1 MYGER
6 KIVATVNRSLAVIL
20 CIALAG
26 CSLARRKPE
35 HPTSTPTTS
44 IPSGSAVPQPP
55 LDVLAIPDAVPR
67 VEPRGARGNPPF
79 YTVFGKRYYVLA
91 SSEGFVER
99 GTASWYGPG
108 FHSEATSLGETY
120 DMYAMTAAHKTL
132 PIPAY
137 AEVTNLRNGRK
148 VVVRINDRGP
158 FVGDRIIDLSYTAAA
173 KLDMLLQGTA
183 PVEVRVISP
192 RGDIPDLLAKGVGVD
207 DRQRGDK
214 PASVVTGP
222 LPALGGQIRNVP
234 APPPVTVVNAPAAT
248 SPTPNAQ
255 VMYIQAGVFADHEN
269 ARRRVEVLLAAGIEL
284 ASLDE
289 VSSPRAR
296 HRVRVGPFASVEEF
310 DFHMRRLRE
319 LGITDARLITD

>member
-1 MYGER
+1 MSLER
-6 KIVATVNRSLAVIL
+6 QIVAGMNASLAVVL

-26 CSLARRKPE
+26 CSLAKRPSKTAQPAPRA
-35 HPTSTPTTS
+35 S

-55 LDVLAIPDAVPR
+55 PDVLSIPDAVPR
-67 VEPRGARGNPPF
+67 AEPRGARGNPPF
-79 YTVFGKRYYVLA
+79 YEVFGKRYYVLA

-108 FHSEATSLGETY
+108 FHSASTSLGERY

-173 KLDMLLQGTA
+173 KLDMLLAGTA
-183 PVEVRVISP
+183 PVEVRVISSP
-192 RGDIPDLLAKGVGVD
+192 GSGGSALPPPSVPPPVA
-207 DRQRGDK
+207 
-214 PASVVTGP
+214 PAT
-222 LPALGGQIRNVP
+222 
-234 APPPVTVVNAPAAT
+234 PPVTVVNAPAVKMPGA
-248 SPTPNAQ
+248 PA
-255 VMYIQAGVFADHEN
+255 MFIQAGVFSDHEN

-289 VSSPRAR
+289 VPRSERAL

-310 DFHMRRLRE
+310 DFNMKRLRE
-319 LGITDARLITD
+319 LGINDARLLTD

>member
-1 MYGER
+1 MSH
-6 KIVATVNRSLAVIL
+6 VNKVIAIIL
-20 CIALAG
+20 CFALAG
-26 CSLARRKPE
+26 CSLARRQPGTGQPE
-35 HPTSTPTTS
+35 TPRAS

-55 LDVLAIPDAVPR
+55 PDIFSIPDAVPR
-67 VEPRGARGNPPF
+67 AEPRGTRGNPPS
-79 YTVFGKRYYVLA
+79 YEVFGKRYYVLA

-108 FHSEATSLGETY
+108 FHAASTSLGETY

-173 KLDMLLQGTA
+173 KLDMLLAGTA
-183 PVEVRVISP
+183 PVEVRVISV
-192 RGDIPDLLAKGVGVD
+192 RGGAGSAAP
-207 DRQRGDK
+207 
-214 PASVVTGP
+214 PSSVPTPV
-222 LPALGGQIRNVP
+222 A
-234 APPPVTVVNAPAAT
+234 PPVTVVNAPAAKMPG
-248 SPTPNAQ
+248 SQA
-255 VMYIQAGVFADHEN
+255 MFIQAGVFSDHEN

-289 VSSPRAR
+289 IPRNER
-296 HRVRVGPFASVEEF
+296 PLHRVRVGPFASVEEF
-310 DFHMRRLRE
+310 DFNMKRLRE
-319 LGITDARLITD
+319 LGINDARLLTD